1 MRSAR
6 RQAFAE
12 LGGMRGM
19 DLYEG
24 VVGGGC
30 RPAECGVMGLARA
43 ERIGTTRR
51 ADLTRDSFESCLR
64 LMKMF
69 RVSEAKRNF
78 GKLFARAKKGEVV
91 VLQNGSDFM
100 QLVPFVLPEPV
111 PLRPVGYFRPSEDE
125 IARINAAPSD
135 SGPLR

>member
-1 MRSAR
+1 M
-6 RQAFAE
+6 
-12 LGGMRGM
+12 
-19 DLYEG
+19 
-24 VVGGGC
+24 
-30 RPAECGVMGLARA
+30 
-43 ERIGTTRR
+43 
-51 ADLTRDSFESCLR
+51 R

-78 GKLFARAKKGEVV
+78 GKLFSRATRGEVV
-91 VLQNGSDFM
+91 FIQNGSDFM

-111 PLRPVGYFRPSEDE
+111 PLRPVGYFQPSEEE